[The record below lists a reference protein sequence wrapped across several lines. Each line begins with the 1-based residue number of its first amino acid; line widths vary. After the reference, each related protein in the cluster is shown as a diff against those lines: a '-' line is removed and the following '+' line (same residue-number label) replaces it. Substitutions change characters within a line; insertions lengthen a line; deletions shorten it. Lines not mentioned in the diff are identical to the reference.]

1 MITPSFN
8 ITATERVLPKLAL
21 DFTTANLDPR
31 VTFTRSG
38 ATATCVNSN
47 GYVAVVAANIPRF
60 DYDPIT
66 KICKGLLIEEART
79 NLFTYSE
86 DLTQAI
92 WLKTNCT
99 ISSNAIVSPS
109 NVQNADGLVETTTN
123 GIHFLTYSYSSY
135 SPSTAYSFSFYAK
148 AGARRYVY
156 SRGSGV
162 TGFQDQ
168 GAVFDLQDGVIVK
181 TTASVTASSITP
193 MGNGWFRCAYTSSMS
208 TGTSADRYIFAA
220 NDTTAAAGTN
230 PTNYA
235 GNGTT
240 VGVYVWGVQTE
251 AGAFP
256 TSYIPTVASQVT
268 RTADVATMTGT
279 NFSDWYNQSQ
289 GAVETQWTQFG
300 TTNTCALS
308 LTDDLSSLATAVQ
321 YYLQARAADNQIRF
335 WQSTSGGGLDTPVV
349 LQAGV
354 KQGTAV
360 FSYVNATSA
369 KGAANGN
376 ATVTTASAPQS
387 LTAIAMTIGYSSGSV
402 GFLNGHIQKIMYWV
416 QNLTSPEVQAFSK

>member
-1 MITPSFN
+1 MITPSFGL
-8 ITATERVLPKLAL
+8 TATERVLPRLAL
-21 DFTTANLDPR
+21 DFTTASLDPR
-31 VTFTRSG
+31 VTFTRTG
-38 ATATCVNSN
+38 NTATVTNSS
-47 GYVAVVAANIPRF
+47 GYVVGINADLPRF

-66 KICKGLLIEEART
+66 LVCKGLLIEEART
-79 NLFTYSE
+79 NLFLYSAQF
-86 DLTQAI
+86 DDAYWT
-92 WLKTNCT
+92 KTNT
-99 ISSNAIVSPS
+99 SVTANTVVAPDGALTAEKLSSNATGTVIRDVRR
-109 NVQNADGLVETTTN
+109 TTT
-123 GIHFLTYSYSSY
+123 Y
-135 SPSTAYSFSFYAK
+135 TAGFYTLSVYAK
-148 AGARRYVY
+148 AAEVSSIALEVGQGYGFA
-156 SRGSGV
+156 SFDLSTGQV
-162 TGFQDQ
+162 TGTPS
-168 GAVFDLQDGVIVK
+168 G
-181 TTASVTASSITP
+181 TANIISV
-193 MGNGWFRCAYTSSMS
+193 GNGWYRCSISANVQESNNRINYIYLNNR
-208 TGTSADRYIFAA
+208 GASAD
-220 NDTTAAAGTN
+220 T
-230 PTNYA
+230 PV
-235 GNGTT
+235 GNG
-240 VGVYVWGVQTE
+240 VYIWGAQLE

-300 TTNTCALS
+300 TTNACALS